1 MSHSLLEEITKLKL
15 RFPQQVHF
23 LLGNHEVSE
32 LTDFPIRKGDKML
45 NLQFRLGMRHRY
57 GPAFEKVREAYLRFI
72 LSCPIAVR
80 MPEGIF
86 ISHSIPA
93 KTDSRGFDVT
103 LFDREVEIGDFI
115 EGGPGFDLV
124 WGRDYRPQNADAF
137 AKLVGAE
144 VLING
149 HEPCSEGYAIPNG
162 RQIIIDCCGDEACC
176 LLLPTRERLDQAGVA
191 ARMKR
196 LNES

>member
-1 MSHSLLEEITKLKL
+1 
-15 RFPQQVHF
+15 
-23 LLGNHEVSE
+23 
-32 LTDFPIRKGDKML
+32 ML

-137 AKLVGAE
+137 AKLVGARGAHQRPRA
-144 VLING
+144 VFRRVRD
-149 HEPCSEGYAIPNG
+149 SERPTDYYRLLRG
-162 RQIIIDCCGDEACC
+162 RG
-176 LLLPTRERLDQAGVA
+176 LLPASADERTARSGRGPRRE
-191 ARMKR
+191 
-196 LNES
+196 